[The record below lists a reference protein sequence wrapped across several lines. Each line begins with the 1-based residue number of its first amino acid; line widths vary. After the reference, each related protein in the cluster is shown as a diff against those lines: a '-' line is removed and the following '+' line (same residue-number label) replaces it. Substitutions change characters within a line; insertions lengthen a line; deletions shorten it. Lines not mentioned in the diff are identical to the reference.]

1 MRGVKETRREDKT
14 LKRRSEKINNKKYN
28 IMEVKELKQAFKEA
42 YGKAAEMVYFAPG
55 RVNLI
60 GEHTDYNGGHVFP
73 CALSFGTYMLLAKN
87 DRRTMRFKSLN
98 MPEIIELPFNMLTTP
113 LPNNSWVNYPLG
125 CIAQYIKRGFVP
137 KEGYDMLVWG
147 NVPAGAGLSSS
158 AALEVVTA
166 CAYNDIFGAGYDKT
180 ELAKI
185 GQLSEHE
192 FALVNCGIMD
202 QFASAQGK
210 KDHAIYLNCDTLDF
224 ELVPV
229 KLEGIKVVISN
240 THSPHK
246 LDSGAYND
254 RVAQCKVALEQLR
267 TVRPNL
273 KNLAELSEAEFNEI
287 KGAITDQVALIRAE
301 HVVGEC
307 QRTID
312 AVAALKKGDIEE
324 FGRLMI
330 ASHISLRD
338 NYQVT
343 GLHLD
348 TLAEEAWM
356 IDGVIGSRMTGG
368 GFGGCAVSLV
378 RDEAIPEFIE
388 KVGDAYLEKTG
399 IKADFYIAEISDG
412 VHKVE

>member
-1 MRGVKETRREDKT
+1 
-14 LKRRSEKINNKKYN
+14 
-28 IMEVKELKQAFKEA
+28 MELKELRQAFAEA
-42 YGKAAEMVYFAPG
+42 YNQQAEKVYFAPG

-87 DRRTMRFKSLN
+87 DKKQMRFKSLN
-98 MPEIIELPFNMLTTP
+98 MPEIISLGLDQLTTP
-113 LPNNSWVNYPLG
+113 LPGNSWVNYPLG
-125 CIAQYIKRGFVP
+125 CIAQYLKRGFKVVD
-137 KEGYDMLVWG
+137 GWDILIWG

-158 AALEVVTA
+158 AAIEVVTA
-166 CAYNDIFGAGYDKT
+166 CAFNDILGAGYDKT

-192 FALVNCGIMD
+192 FAGVNCGIMD

-210 KDHAIYLNCDTLDF
+210 KDHAIYLDCNTLDF

-254 RVAQCKVALEQLR
+254 RVAQCKLAVEQLR

-273 KNLAELSEAEFNEI
+273 KNLAELSEAEFCDI
-287 KGAITDQVALIRAE
+287 KSAIKDPVALKLM
-301 HVVGEC
+301 C
-307 QRTID
+307 Q
-312 AVAALKKGDIEE
+312 
-324 FGRLMI
+324 
-330 ASHISLRD
+330 SHISLRD
-338 NYQVT
+338 NYEVT

-348 TLAEEAWM
+348 TLAEEAWKL
-356 IDGVIGSRMTGG
+356 DGVIGSRMTGG
-368 GFGGCAVSLV
+368 GFGGCTVSLV
-378 RDEAIPEFIE
+378 KEDKIPDFIE
-388 KVGDAYLEKTG
+388 KIGAIYLAKTG
-399 IKADFYIAEISDG
+399 IKADFYVAEISDG
-412 VHKVE
+412 VHQVV

>member
-1 MRGVKETRREDKT
+1 
-14 LKRRSEKINNKKYN
+14 
-28 IMEVKELKQAFKEA
+28 MELNELKKAFLEA
-42 YGKAAEMVYFAPG
+42 YNHEAEKVYFSPG

-73 CALSFGTYMLLAKN
+73 CALSFGTNLLLAAN
-87 DRRTMRFKSLN
+87 DQKALRFKSLN
-98 MPEIIELPFNMLTTP
+98 MPEIIRLPLDNLLTP

-125 CIAQYIKRGFVP
+125 CIAQYIKRGF
-137 KEGYDMLVWG
+137 KLEQGYDILIWG

-158 AALEVVTA
+158 AAIEVVTA
-166 CAYNDIFGAGYDKT
+166 CAFNDIFGAGYDRT

-192 FALVNCGIMD
+192 FAGVNCGIMD

-210 KDHAIYLNCDTLDF
+210 KDHAIYLDCATLDF

-229 KLEGIKVVISN
+229 KLEGVKVVISN

-246 LDSGAYND
+246 LDSGAYNA
-254 RVAQCKVALEQLR
+254 RVAECKLAVEQLR

-273 KNLAELSEAEFNEI
+273 QALAELSEAEFEEI
-287 KGAITDQVALIRAE
+287 KSAITDKVALKRAT
-301 HVVGEC
+301 HVVSEC

-312 AVAALKKGDIEE
+312 AVAALKAGDLTK
-324 FGRLMI
+324 FGQLMN
-330 ASHISLRD
+330 ASHVSLRD
-338 NYQVT
+338 NYEVT

-348 TLAEEAWM
+348 TLAEEAWK

-368 GFGGCAVSLV
+368 GFGGCTVSLV
-378 RDEAIPEFIE
+378 RDEAIPTFIE
-388 KVGDAYLEKTG
+388 KVGAAYLEKTG
-399 IKADFYIAEISDG
+399 IKADFYIAEIGDG
-412 VHKVE
+412 VHVC

>member
-1 MRGVKETRREDKT
+1 
-14 LKRRSEKINNKKYN
+14 
-28 IMEVKELKQAFKEA
+28 MELNELKKAFLEA
-42 YGKAAEMVYFAPG
+42 YNHEAEKVYFSPG

-73 CALSFGTYMLLAKN
+73 CALSFGTNLLLAAN
-87 DRRTMRFKSLN
+87 DQKALRFKSLN
-98 MPEIIELPFNMLTTP
+98 MPEIISLPLDNLLTP

-125 CIAQYIKRGFVP
+125 CIAQYIKRGF
-137 KEGYDMLVWG
+137 KLEQGYDILIWG

-158 AALEVVTA
+158 AAIEVVTA
-166 CAYNDIFGAGYDKT
+166 CAFNDIFGAGYDRT

-192 FALVNCGIMD
+192 FAGVNCGIMD

-210 KDHAIYLNCDTLDF
+210 KDHAIYLDCATLDF

-229 KLEGIKVVISN
+229 KLEGVKVVISN

-246 LDSGAYND
+246 LDSGAYNA
-254 RVAQCKVALEQLR
+254 RVAECKLAVEQLR

-273 KNLAELSEAEFNEI
+273 QALAELSEAEFEEI
-287 KGAITDQVALIRAE
+287 KSAITDKVALMRAT

-312 AVAALKKGDIEE
+312 AVAALKAGDLTK
-324 FGRLMI
+324 FGQLMN
-330 ASHISLRD
+330 ASHVSLRD
-338 NYQVT
+338 NYEVT

-348 TLAEEAWM
+348 TLAEEAWK
-356 IDGVIGSRMTGG
+356 IDDVIGSRMTGG
-368 GFGGCAVSLV
+368 GFGGCTVSLV
-378 RDEAIPEFIE
+378 RDEAIPTFIE
-388 KVGDAYLEKTG
+388 KVGAAYLEKTG
-399 IKADFYIAEISDG
+399 IKADFYIAEIGDG
-412 VHKVE
+412 VHVC